1 MAQLAEHWSP
11 KPGAAGSSP
20 AGPAIYLFEDK
31 TRKMA
36 KSAVEKPTKMSSLM
50 SFIRE
55 AKAELKKVTWPTRR
69 QIWYWTLVVIVFTLC
84 VSLYLGL
91 IDFLLAWLF
100 SALLG

>member
-1 MAQLAEHWSP
+1 
-11 KPGAAGSSP
+11 
-20 AGPAIYLFEDK
+20 
-31 TRKMA
+31 MA
-36 KSAVEKPTKMSSLM
+36 KSAAEKSTKMSSLM
-50 SFIRE
+50 NFVRE

>member
-1 MAQLAEHWSP
+1 
-11 KPGAAGSSP
+11 
-20 AGPAIYLFEDK
+20 
-31 TRKMA
+31 MA
-36 KSAVEKPTKMSSLM
+36 KSAEKPTKMSSLM
-50 SFIRE
+50 NFIRE

-91 IDFLLAWLF
+91 VDFLLAWLF

>member
-1 MAQLAEHWSP
+1 
-11 KPGAAGSSP
+11 
-20 AGPAIYLFEDK
+20 
-31 TRKMA
+31 
-36 KSAVEKPTKMSSLM
+36 MSSLM

>member
-1 MAQLAEHWSP
+1 
-11 KPGAAGSSP
+11 
-20 AGPAIYLFEDK
+20 
-31 TRKMA
+31 MA
-36 KSAVEKPTKMSSLM
+36 KSATEKSTKMSSLM
-50 SFIRE
+50 AFIRE

>member
-1 MAQLAEHWSP
+1 
-11 KPGAAGSSP
+11 
-20 AGPAIYLFEDK
+20 
-31 TRKMA
+31 MA
-36 KSAVEKPTKMSSLM
+36 KAAEKTTKMSSLM
-50 SFIRE
+50 NFIRE

-69 QIWYWTLVVIVFTLC
+69 QMWYWTLVVIVFTLC